1 MILAKD
7 LAELLKGELRG
18 DGEIALSG
26 LATPERAGPRDLVF
40 MEKTAS
46 ATSAGCVIHGA
57 SLEGAFDCPVIVV
70 KNPKLAF
77 ARAAQILN
85 AEAVNHT
92 IHPMALISEEA
103 KLGACSVGAF
113 TSIGAGSLI
122 GDGTVIAEG
131 VRIGTDVKVGEN
143 CVIHS
148 NCTIYQKTEIG
159 DNVILHAGTVIGA
172 DGFGYVRDAEE
183 HVKFPQ
189 IGKVVIEDNVEIG
202 ANSCVDRGA
211 LGETRI
217 GEGTKIDNLVQI
229 AHNVKIGRRV
239 IIAAMT
245 GVSGSSVI
253 EDDVVIA
260 GQVGIADH
268 VTIKTG
274 AVIGAK
280 SAVFPGK
287 IVRPGVWCGVPVVPL
302 EEYKTQNALLRRLVR
317 KSKTDSEAK

>member
-18 DGEIALSG
+18 DGQIAISG
-26 LATPERAGPRDLVF
+26 LATPERAGPGDLVF

-46 ATSAGCVIHGA
+46 ATSAGCVIHGKN
-57 SLEGAFDCPVIVV
+57 LEGAFDCPVIVV

-77 ARAAQILN
+77 ARAARIIN
-85 AEAVNHT
+85 AETINHT
-92 IHPMALISEEA
+92 IHPMALISEKA
-103 KLGACSVGAF
+103 KLGECSVGAF
-113 TSIGAGSLI
+113 TSIGAGSRI

-131 VRIGTDVKVGEN
+131 VRIGTDVTVGEN

-172 DGFGYVRDAEE
+172 DGFGYVRDADE

-189 IGKVVIEDNVEIG
+189 IGKVVIEDDVEIG
-202 ANSCVDRGA
+202 ANSCIDRGA

-268 VTIKTG
+268 VTIKSG

-287 IVRPGVWCGVPVVPL
+287 IVRRGVWCGVPVVPL